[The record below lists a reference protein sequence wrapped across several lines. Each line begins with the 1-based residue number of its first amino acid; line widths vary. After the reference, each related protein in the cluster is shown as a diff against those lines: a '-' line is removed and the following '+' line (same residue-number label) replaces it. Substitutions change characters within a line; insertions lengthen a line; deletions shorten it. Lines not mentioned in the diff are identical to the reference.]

1 VAGRWVPTPVT
12 PRYVAQRP
20 PVLPWLTAVA
30 GLLAVLV
37 LVGASALVIP
47 MVLALAGAGFA
58 AWRWWSAMAVAAR
71 RNDEV
76 RSSPGRHARVDGA
89 VDLSALV
96 PGQRSES
103 PVLPPSTMATGAART
118 AGANAEP
125 ISVERSGGEGR
136 HRSPRP

>member
-1 VAGRWVPTPVT
+1 
-12 PRYVAQRP
+12 
-20 PVLPWLTAVA
+20 VLPWLTAVT

-37 LVGASALVIP
+37 LAGASVLVVP

-89 VDLSALV
+89 VDLSTLV

-103 PVLPPSTMATGAART
+103 PVLPPSTVSTGAVRA
-118 AGANAEP
+118 AGSGAEQ
-125 ISVERSGGEGR
+125 ISAEQVGAEQVSAEQSSGERSSGEGR